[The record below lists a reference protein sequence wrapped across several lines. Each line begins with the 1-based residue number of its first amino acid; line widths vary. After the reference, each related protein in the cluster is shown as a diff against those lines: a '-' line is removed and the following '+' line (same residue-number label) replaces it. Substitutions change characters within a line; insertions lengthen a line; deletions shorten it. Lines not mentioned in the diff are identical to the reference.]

1 MLPRSEGKSHVS
13 NPTAAMRSSCLR
25 KLLFRSATGMGPIP
39 ATGCRHC
46 SKRNI
51 YLWRRCDRPAAG
63 DVVGQ
68 NDVSFAVTFEV
79 CGVHSVSADTDRG
92 PRRQRRLPPRP
103 QLSAAARLARLS
115 VPTALPRATHSLK
128 PSLRSDSGLPP

>member
-1 MLPRSEGKSHVS
+1 MPRPEFPADICGLNFKTV
-13 NPTAAMRSSCLR
+13 
-25 KLLFRSATGMGPIP
+25 LFAQGLVPALEVFPGP

-51 YLWRRCDRPAAG
+51 YLWRRCDRPAPG

-103 QLSAAARLARLS
+103 QLSPAARLARLS

-128 PSLRSDSGLPP
+128 PSLRSASGLLP